1 MLEQIQPGFQPF
13 YIKNERN
20 YDEMTE
26 SPGEG
31 EKAPQ
36 DCWTL
41 MTTAEK
47 VLLFLLILALVG
59 FVALASFIIVHFL
72 SEEVCESEECI
83 SASFKLLKS
92 IDLSEDPCNN
102 FEKFLCG
109 NYIPISDEKKT
120 NLVTSPLSD
129 KDNGPITTVKSFYQ
143 SCINSSAIEDDNENT
158 LATTISH
165 IGGWP
170 ILLGQTWAE
179 DSFNWQKFMVKVRPL
194 GLKSDWLLHFDYYED
209 ESGTNQLLLRPPQI
223 KARSYQFKTEFYQEC
238 IINLADKFDADD
250 LVLNQLKHMIEFED
264 KLLQISY
271 LDQDENFTKVSVG
284 RLNEIWPENSLVE
297 IFNDLARGYSVFVN
311 STPIYLAS
319 ENYLY
324 ELHQLLSSTPKRT
337 QANYFVWSIIETF
350 LPFSSEE
357 IRKIYSKYL
366 KMENREDHCHSET
379 IKRFYS
385 IIKSEEVSKY
395 KHAQTVPLLNLI
407 TNLVYESYNGTD
419 NSEISVIIEGPEGEN
434 SGVTDVTFTTDKL
447 PKMIT
452 EVQFRID
459 NEFYKCLHKKPS
471 FCVRENYYEQSQALE
486 PLFETSNNIFYVP
499 YSLVYSDW
507 FKINQPNYINFA
519 KIGRI
524 IGDKILEAV
533 EDETNTTLSESG
545 VNLAYEGYRKWFQ
558 KNGMEPKLP
567 ALNFTIKQLFWLYSG
582 LGYCSVEESDKI
594 QEVVNS
600 MYFKEDFHCI

>member
-20 YDEMTE
+20 YGEMTE

-59 FVALASFIIVHFL
+59 IVALASFIIVHFL

-83 SASFKLLKS
+83 SASFKLLNS
-92 IDLSEDPCNN
+92 IDLSEDPCND

-109 NYIPISDEKKT
+109 NYIPISDEKKA
-120 NLVTSPLSD
+120 NLVTAPLSD
-129 KDNGPITTVKSFYQ
+129 RDSGPITTLKTFYQ
-143 SCINSSAIEDDNENT
+143 SCINSSAIDEDNENT
-158 LATTISH
+158 LATIISN

-170 ILLGQTWAE
+170 ILMGHTWDE

-194 GLKSDWLLHFDYYED
+194 GLKSDWLLHFDYHED
-209 ESGTNQLLLRPPQI
+209 ESGINQLLLRPPRI
-223 KARSYQFKTEFYQEC
+223 KATSYQFKTDFYQEC
-238 IINLADKFDADD
+238 IINLADRFEAND
-250 LVLNQLKHMIEFED
+250 LALNQLKQMIEFED
-264 KLLQISY
+264 RLLQISY
-271 LDQDENFTKVSVG
+271 LGQDENYTKVSVG

-297 IFNDLARGYSVFVN
+297 ILNDLARGYSVFVN
-311 STPIYLAS
+311 STPIYLDS

-324 ELHQLLSSTPKRT
+324 ELHQLLVSTPKRT
-337 QANYFVWSIIETF
+337 QANYFIWSIIETF

-357 IRKIYSKYL
+357 IRKIYGKYL
-366 KMENREDHCHSET
+366 KLESREDHCHSET

-395 KHAQTVPLLNLI
+395 KHSQTVPLLNLI
-407 TNLVYESYNGTD
+407 ANLVYESFNETD
-419 NSEISVIIEGPEGEN
+419 SEISVIIEGPEGEN
-434 SGVTDVTFTTDKL
+434 SGVTDLTFTSDKL

-459 NEFYKCLHKKPS
+459 NEFYKCLHKNPS
-471 FCVRENYYEQSQALE
+471 FCVRENYYEAPREFE
-486 PLFETSNNIFYVP
+486 PMFDTSDNTFYVP

-507 FKINQPNYINFA
+507 FKKNQPNYINFA
-519 KIGRI
+519 RMGRI
-524 IGDKILEAV
+524 IGDQILQAV

-545 VNLAYEGYRKWFQ
+545 INLAYEGYIQWFQ

-567 ALNFTIKQLFWLYSG
+567 ALNFTMKQLFWLYSS
-582 LGYCSVEESDKI
+582 LGYCSEEEESGKI
-594 QEVVNS
+594 EEAVDS
-600 MYFKEDFHCI
+600 LYFKEDFHCI